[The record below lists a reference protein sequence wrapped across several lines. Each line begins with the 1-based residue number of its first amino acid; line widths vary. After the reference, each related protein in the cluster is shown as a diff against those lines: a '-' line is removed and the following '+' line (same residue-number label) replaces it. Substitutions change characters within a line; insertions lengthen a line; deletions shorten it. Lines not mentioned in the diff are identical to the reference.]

1 MVEVKQ
7 SDIHGKGLF
16 STEKIL
22 KDAVLGTCKVAKTK
36 EQNAYT
42 LWLGDEM
49 IDVTCDFKYINHSK
63 KPNVIYYD
71 DLTVVALRNIKPGEE
86 LTHCY
91 SGECRD
97 ARI

>member
-1 MVEVKQ
+1 MLEVKL
-7 SDIHGKGLF
+7 SNIHGKGLF

-22 KDAVLGTCKVAKTK
+22 KNAVLGKCQVTKTK

-42 LWLGDEM
+42 LWIGNEM

-63 KPNVIYYD
+63 MPNVIYYD

-86 LTHCY
+86 LTHEY
-91 SGECRD
+91 D
-97 ARI
+97 ATG